1 MLWFFQEDNMSLQM
15 HFFYISFKHELNNKT
30 SNATTTTITINN
42 YNNNN
47 NNNSN
52 SNSNSNS
59 NDNYT
64 LKI

>member
-1 MLWFFQEDNMSLQM
+1 MSLQM
-15 HFFYISFKHELNNKT
+15 HFFYISFKHELHNKT
-30 SNATTTTITINN
+30 SNTTTTTITINN
-42 YNNNN
+42 NNNN

-52 SNSNSNS
+52 N